1 MKAAAIIPIIALII
15 AVFLLTGCEQKD
27 SAVGS
32 DLAPG
37 LNDIFPEEVILDPV
51 ASAFYY
57 ELATT
62 GDSDFLYV
70 GRGQGYEAYS
80 LIRFNPY
87 TAVPDSY
94 LVDSITVSL
103 YLDSVIVPDAVDPM
117 LIEVIPVNYVQTW
130 AEIGVTWDDIDAAQL
145 PEPVASVE
153 IPAGSSVET
162 EYSFIPYGSDSSKR
176 DSLIRAWEEAS
187 SGTKTLHYNNG
198 LILKSDKTTDHMVR
212 FRSSEH
218 DSTAQRPAL
227 EMFITVIDTTGE
239 TDSTYADTVLLNAI
253 SDAFIVQDSAVLD
266 STFLYLGNA
275 VAYRN
280 ILRFDV
286 DSLIS
291 YDILPSYGLGVHRA
305 QVTLH
310 ADTTSEFNFGQ
321 ITGTFT
327 FEMSD
332 LSWQEDPLT
341 APYEFGTFQ
350 SPVFYDEE
358 TATLTLNL
366 TDMVYDWIRYP
377 GTNQGFVIRTS
388 APLADIA
395 RTVFYGID
403 APDSLRPRMSI
414 IYLENSP

>member
-1 MKAAAIIPIIALII
+1 MKVAAYITLTVLII

-37 LNDIFPEEVILDPV
+37 LNDIYPQEVILNP
-51 ASAFYY
+51 ATSAFYY

-70 GRGQGYEAYS
+70 GRSQGYEAYS
-80 LIRFNPY
+80 LIRFLPY

-94 LVDSITVSL
+94 WVDSIVVTL
-103 YLDSVIVPDAVDPM
+103 YLDSVIVPDPVDPM
-117 LIEVIPVNYVQTW
+117 QIDVIPVNYEQTW
-130 AEIGVTWDDIDAAQL
+130 AEIGVTWEDIDASQL
-145 PEPVASVE
+145 PEPVASFE
-153 IPAGSSVET
+153 FPPGSSVDS
-162 EYSFIPYGSDSSKR
+162 EYNFIPYESDSSR
-176 DSLIRAWEEAS
+176 QDSLIRAWEAAS
-187 SGTKTLHYNNG
+187 SGDKTLHYNNG
-198 LILKSDKTTDHMVR
+198 LILKSDKTTEHMVR

-218 DSTAQRPAL
+218 DSTEQRPAL

-239 TDSTYADTVLLNAI
+239 TDSTYADTVLLDAI

-266 STFLYLGNA
+266 TSLLYLGNA
-275 VAYRN
+275 VGYRS
-280 ILRFDV
+280 ILLFDV

-291 YDILPSYGLGVHRA
+291 NEILPSYGLGVHRA
-305 QVTLH
+305 EVILY
-310 ADTTSEFNFGQ
+310 ADTTHEFNFGQ

-332 LSWQEDPLT
+332 SSWLETPET
-341 APYEFGTFQ
+341 APYEFGSFQ
-350 SPVFYDEE
+350 SPVYYDEE
-358 TATLTLNL
+358 NASLTLNL
-366 TDMVYDWIRYP
+366 TDMVYNWIRYP
-377 GTNQGFVIRTS
+377 GTNRGFMIRTS
-388 APLADIA
+388 APLTDIS

-403 APDSLRPRMSI
+403 APDSLRPKLSI